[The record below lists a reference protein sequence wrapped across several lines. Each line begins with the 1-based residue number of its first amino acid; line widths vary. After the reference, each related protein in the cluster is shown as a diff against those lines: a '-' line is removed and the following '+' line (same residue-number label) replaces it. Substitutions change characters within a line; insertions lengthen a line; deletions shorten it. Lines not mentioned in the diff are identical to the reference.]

1 MDDFLHEEDLIF
13 FKSQFSEAH
22 GEKLYSQKLSFV
34 LTELSL
40 AQPQLVVI
48 LLSGGWVLTKY
59 HRVNPSLIW
68 LRLGSDNYDILF
80 LLYPLNIPNVSKY
93 IIDTSPSNTFS

>member
-1 MDDFLHEEDLIF
+1 MAFLSYI
-13 FKSQFSEAH
+13 KQGCVPS
-22 GEKLYSQKLSFV
+22 
-34 LTELSL
+34 
-40 AQPQLVVI
+40 
-48 LLSGGWVLTKY
+48 SGGWVLTKY